1 MHGKGFGWTILIV
14 GVLFLLADLGFWTFF
29 GIQWWTALFIV
40 WGIFSLTCKCCCGAP
55 KKK

>member
-1 MHGKGFGWTILIV
+1 MHGKSFGWTFLIV
-14 GVLFLLADLGFWTFF
+14 GVLFLLADLGYWTFF

-40 WGIFSLTCKCCCGAP
+40 WGIISLTCKDCKAP